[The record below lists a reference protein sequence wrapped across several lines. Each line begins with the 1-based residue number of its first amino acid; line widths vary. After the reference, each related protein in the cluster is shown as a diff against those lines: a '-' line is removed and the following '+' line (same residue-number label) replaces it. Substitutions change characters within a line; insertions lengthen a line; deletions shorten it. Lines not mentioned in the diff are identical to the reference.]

1 MNLEYYNVQFCYF
14 NVYKVHI
21 NKILLIGVFLLQ
33 EGGIVNLSLTN
44 YVEEGCQTGM
54 IFLN

>member
-14 NVYKVHI
+14 NVYKVYI

-33 EGGIVNLSLTN
+33 EGGIANLSLTN
-44 YVEEGCQTGM
+44 CVEEGCQTGM
-54 IFLN
+54 IFYN